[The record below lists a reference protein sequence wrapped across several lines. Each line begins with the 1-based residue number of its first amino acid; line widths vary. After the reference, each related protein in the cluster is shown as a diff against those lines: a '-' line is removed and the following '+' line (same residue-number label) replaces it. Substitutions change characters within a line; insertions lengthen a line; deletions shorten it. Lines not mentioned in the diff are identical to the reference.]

1 MAMAPDD
8 KDWTWVLERPCPEC
22 GFDAALVSDQEISPG
37 IRANAAHWQRI
48 LSDPEATLR
57 TRPRPDRWSPLEYAC
72 HVRDVFVLFDQ
83 RLQLMLNTDTPSFA
97 NWDQDATAVEQRYG
111 DQDPA
116 AVTPELEEAAR
127 RLADRFAGVTDDQWS
142 RRGLRSDGAEFTV
155 ASFGRYLLHDPVHHI
170 FDVTGQPAT

>member
-1 MAMAPDD
+1 MTRIGPGCCGARAPNAAS
-8 KDWTWVLERPCPEC
+8 TLRPLSER
-22 GFDAALVSDQEISPG
+22 EISPG
-37 IRANAAHWQRI
+37 IKANAARWQEI

-57 TRPRPDRWSPLEYAC
+57 ARPRPDRWSPLEYAC

-83 RLQLMLNTDTPSFA
+83 RLQLMLNQDTPSFA

-111 DQDPA
+111 EQDPA
-116 AVTPELEEAAR
+116 TVAPELQEAAR
-127 RLADRFAGVTDDQWS
+127 LLADRFAGVADDQWS
-142 RRGLRSDGAEFTV
+142 RRGLRSDGGEFTI